1 MNTEER
7 FERFERRFSA
17 FEDRVER
24 SLADAVAAWR
34 ALALKQIGAVAVAAL
49 GVIGTVL
56 ATRTPIPPPP
66 RSALDLAL
74 DECRPLIGPERSA
87 CFDRKTATPR

>member
-1 MNTEER
+1 MTPDER

-17 FEDRVER
+17 FEDRVEDA
-24 SLADAVAAWR
+24 LADAVASWR

-56 ATRTPIPPPP
+56 ATRIPPAPPP
-66 RSALDLAL
+66 RSAMDLSL
-74 DECRPLIGPERSA
+74 DECRPLAGAERRA
-87 CFDRKTATPR
+87 CFERKAPAAR